1 MHGDVSRS
9 AVASLFLAALL
20 RRGMT
25 ADTDTDAEL
34 AAVADALVEGHGAMA
49 LTGAGVSTASGV
61 PSFRGEGGIWRTEFD
76 PNDFHHSRFLR
87 DPAGFWADRLR
98 LQETMFPDD
107 PEPNAAHHAL
117 VALEERGV
125 LDGVVTQNTDGLHRA
140 AGQETLAELHGNAA
154 RVACQSCGRTYPAAP
169 IFDRGRGGDR
179 PPRCDCG
186 GVYKPAVVL
195 FGEQL
200 DPGTLARAEALAMG
214 SETVLAVGTSLQV
227 EPAASLAGLGERL
240 VVVNFDET
248 PYADEAAVDLRADV
262 TRALPRLVDLVD
274 DRL

>member
-1 MHGDVSRS
+1 MDGTGSGPDD
-9 AVASLFLAALL
+9 
-20 RRGMT
+20 G
-25 ADTDTDAEL
+25 DAETETAL
-34 AAVADALVEGHGAMA
+34 RAVADALVEGRGAVA

-76 PNDFHHSRFLR
+76 PNDFHHARFLR

-98 LQETMFPDD
+98 LQEAMFGDEY
-107 PEPNAAHHAL
+107 EPNAAHHAL
-117 VALEERGV
+117 VTLEERGV

-140 AGQETLAELHGNAA
+140 AGQGTLAELHGNAA
-154 RVACQSCGRTYPAAP
+154 RVACQSCGGTRPAEP
-169 IFDRGRGGDR
+169 IFDRVRGGDR

-186 GVYKPAVVL
+186 GVYKPDVVL
-195 FGEQL
+195 FGENL
-200 DPGTLARAEALAMG
+200 DPDTLARAEDLATR

-248 PYADEAAVDLRADV
+248 PYSDRAAVDLRADV
-262 TRALPRLVDLVD
+262 TWALPRLVDLVD